1 MPNRLLPNLDNDL
14 MNIKSAN
21 EHEKII
27 KDLMASNQGGIVP
40 TAKDQAMLESI
51 SSAREGMKDHYMKR
65 TANPVKK
72 LQGVI
77 TEPTISG
84 EPAQN
89 QEPKVKNT
97 ATKILNSLKNIAMSL
112 KGSLHKHLIKIQIP
126 SATGQRVVQPSAPGT
141 PTTVPKNST
150 PVKNS
155 TMTAQARKF
164 PTSSIVTPE
173 IEALLNNPD
182 FLYNKNERENLIN
195 INSDD
200 GQQLAQ
206 MSSMSLSE

>member
-1 MPNRLLPNLDNDL
+1 VPNRLLPNLDIDL
-14 MNIKSAN
+14 MHIKSAN

-27 KDLMASNQGGIVP
+27 NDLMASNQGGIVP
-40 TAKDQAMLESI
+40 TAEDQAMLESI
-51 SSAREGMKDHYMKR
+51 SSARDGMKDHYMKR

-84 EPAQN
+84 EPPQN
-89 QEPKVKNT
+89 PEPKVKNT
-97 ATKILNSLKNIAMSL
+97 KTKIPNSLKIFAMSP
-112 KGSLHKHLIKIQIP
+112 LHKHLMQTQVP
-126 SATGQRVVQPSAPGT
+126 SATGQRVVQPSAPRT

-155 TMTAQARKF
+155 TMTAQAREF
-164 PTSSIVTPE
+164 SASSIVTPE

-182 FLYNKNERENLIN
+182 FLYNKNEREHLMN